1 MEENTNLILDEEEIN
16 DDLQDELII
25 KVDRNQSP
33 LRIDSFLNDKIKNV
47 SRTRIQ
53 QGIKAGAITVDGKSI
68 KPNYKISPLEI
79 IKVIVPHHEPLEIIP
94 ENIPLNII
102 FEDDE
107 LLIVNK
113 PAGMVVHPGI
123 GNKTGTLLNALAFH
137 LNIDPSKADFDKFN
151 FSRLGLVHR
160 IDKETSGLL
169 VIAKTE
175 FALSHLSKQ
184 FYDHSSTREYFAL
197 IWGELEQDSGTIT
210 MNIGRH
216 PRKREVYTVFPE
228 GDHGKNATTHWEVV
242 ERLYYVSLIKC
253 KLETGRTHQIRV
265 HMQSLGHPVFNDERY
280 GGDRIMRGTVY
291 TKYKQFVDNLFDG
304 FPRHALHAKTLGIVH
319 PTSGERMEFD
329 SPLPVEFET
338 ILTKWR
344 NYVSNQKQLIS

>member
-1 MEENTNLILDEEEIN
+1 
-16 DDLQDELII
+16 
-25 KVDRNQSP
+25 
-33 LRIDSFLNDKIKNV
+33 
-47 SRTRIQ
+47 
-53 QGIKAGAITVDGKSI
+53 
-68 KPNYKISPLEI
+68 
-79 IKVIVPHHEPLEIIP
+79 
-94 ENIPLNII
+94 
-102 FEDDE
+102 
-107 LLIVNK
+107 
-113 PAGMVVHPGI
+113 
-123 GNKTGTLLNALAFH
+123 
-137 LNIDPSKADFDKFN
+137 
-151 FSRLGLVHR
+151 
-160 IDKETSGLL
+160 
-169 VIAKTE
+169 
-175 FALSHLSKQ
+175 
-184 FYDHSSTREYFAL
+184 
-197 IWGELEQDSGTIT
+197 